1 MSQVPPAVIMADG
14 SAAVT
19 ASCKEILPL
28 SKRLMCWYHA
38 SKKIQDRLKGIK
50 NIDAKV
56 STQIYS
62 DIQTLQAGAY
72 DEESFFLLAAL
83 MKRKWLEEKIYI
95 DETLKLRVTEFFL
108 YFNNTWLNSDINKW
122 YEAANPMMLS
132 TNNSLEAHNNVLK
145 RDYTGRKRLSMP
157 DLVNKL
163 KEMIENWSKNPVE
176 EKEREP
182 SLPIRKQAEELL
194 KDLESFI
201 LFRAAKSND
210 RAVVKRDIGVVRGTL
225 KYVGICPR
233 IDYQLTSRENFA
245 NDGKAII
252 ARRQSLDYDGFD
264 DFKADLKKVAVME
277 VVKLE
282 SGVLAFF
289 CNCYNF
295 KSVSGCK
302 GGICV
307 HVCAKLIQKGI
318 IPKLPVPR
326 QMSSTVAKKRMPKN
340 MKQTY

>member
-1 MSQVPPAVIMADG
+1 MENAPVILFGANTYDTGNKFVGIGAVVSSNEDKATYDFLLKFVKDMSQVPPAVIMADG

-194 KDLESFI
+194 KDLENFI

-233 IDYQLTSRENFA
+233 IEA
-245 NDGKAII
+245 NKQGKL
-252 ARRQSLDYDGFD
+252 R
-264 DFKADLKKVAVME
+264 K
-277 VVKLE
+277 
-282 SGVLAFF
+282 
-289 CNCYNF
+289 
-295 KSVSGCK
+295 
-302 GGICV
+302 
-307 HVCAKLIQKGI
+307 
-318 IPKLPVPR
+318 
-326 QMSSTVAKKRMPKN
+326 
-340 MKQTY
+340 